1 MKQYIKKNA
10 LPLAILAL
18 TVTVSLFVIAGRWQ
32 VEAANKTYDVIL
44 DYTELEWMAEQSDHD
59 TAWWLKEFHDM
70 GVNQVGLTEENLT
83 TLMENSPPERHR
95 DGDGRGHAG
104 RRMA

>member
-44 DYTELEWMAEQSDHD
+44 
-59 TAWWLKEFHDM
+59 
-70 GVNQVGLTEENLT
+70 
-83 TLMENSPPERHR
+83 
-95 DGDGRGHAG
+95 
-104 RRMA
+104 